1 MARQLMK
8 SAGSLVSI
16 LNWLETS
23 LAITVS

>member
-23 LAITVS
+23 LVITVS